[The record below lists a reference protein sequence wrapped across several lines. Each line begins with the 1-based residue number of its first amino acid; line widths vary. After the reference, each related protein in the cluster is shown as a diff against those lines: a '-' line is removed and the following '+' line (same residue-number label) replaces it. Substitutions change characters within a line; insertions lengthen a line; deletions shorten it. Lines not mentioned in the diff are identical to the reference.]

1 MQKQTKVTISKN
13 AHKFTFNLN
22 KIAMQCNIK
31 CTQNSTINATV
42 HITDAQYAHKILHI
56 TNISYSKNKLNYT
69 INSIAENM
77 LLNYTTQH
85 VINIV
90 LNTLLYVFNTTQT
103 QKQILVNY
111 TQLNY

>member
-1 MQKQTKVTISKN
+1 MQKQTYVQISKN

-22 KIAMQCNIK
+22 NIAMQCNIK
-31 CTQNSTINATV
+31 CTKNSTINATV
-42 HITDAQYAHKILHI
+42 HITNKQYAHKILHI

-69 INSIAENM
+69 INSIQQC
-77 LLNYTTQH
+77 LDLDYTTQH

-90 LNTLLYVFNTTQT
+90 LNTLLYIFNTTQIK
-103 QKQILVNY
+103 KQILINY